1 MTSSIESSDSGSARA
16 IGVRRDRSMVAMSS
30 RGTLRDAAVLVA
42 AMFNTPCCFQV
53 QSAQRPI
60 LTSMERRSYMIW
72 PSTALRVSPGLLVA
86 LLLLPSPVAASG
98 GSDAAELHVISSHSH
113 DDEAFTQG
121 FEMHGGSLYESTGLY
136 GHSSLREVD
145 PSSGEVLRQTQLDQS
160 LFGEG
165 ITILG
170 DTIVMLT
177 WKEGIALVFDIE
189 TFEVVGNHTYSG
201 EGWGL
206 CYNGEFLVMSN
217 GTSELALR
225 DPSDFTVQSTLLV
238 TLDGQEASLLNEL
251 ECVGGMIYANVLG
264 SDSILAINSTSGA
277 VEFTVDASQLAES
290 ESGGSNEVLNGIAY
304 VSEQDAFLVTG
315 KNWSSMHLVS
325 FESGQELV
333 EDDITDSDVS
343 RILTSI
349 WPVLLIAALVVI
361 LSSMRALGAIIHFLM
376 LLLLR
381 RQTEQPPAPSEGEQ
395 EAGEAR

>member
-1 MTSSIESSDSGSARA
+1 
-16 IGVRRDRSMVAMSS
+16 
-30 RGTLRDAAVLVA
+30 
-42 AMFNTPCCFQV
+42 
-53 QSAQRPI
+53 
-60 LTSMERRSYMIW
+60 MEHRSYMIR
-72 PSTALRVSPGLLVA
+72 PSTALRVSPALLVA

-165 ITILG
+165 ITIVG

-206 CYNGEFLVMSN
+206 CYDGEFLVMSN

-225 DPSDFTVQSTLLV
+225 DPSDFTVQSTLPV
-238 TLDGQEASLLNEL
+238 TLDGQEASLLDEL
-251 ECVGGMIYANVLG
+251 ECVGGMVYANVWG

-290 ESGGSNEVLNGIAY
+290 ESGESNEVLNGIAY
-304 VSEQDAFLVTG
+304 VSEQDAFLITG

-349 WPVLLIAALVVI
+349 WPVLLIAALVII
-361 LSSMRALGAIIHFLM
+361 LSSMRALGAVIHFLM
-376 LLLLR
+376 LMLLR
-381 RQTEQPPAPSEGEQ
+381 RQTEQSPAPSEGEQ